1 MPEHLRPPRWNVPAH
16 HGADGTGALFA
27 EATIASAHNVQGDA
41 ARGSFSDEVRT
52 RFGVALPGVA
62 RTVEK
67 SDAATALWLGP
78 RSWLL
83 LSPTR
88 QPPADV
94 NACRDALNAVGGAL
108 FDVSAS
114 RIAWTIR
121 GPRAQAVLAK
131 SCPLDFD
138 RRAFAPRTCAQSL
151 LGQVNALFVR
161 DDDGFTVMVAR
172 SVAHDVW
179 HGLCTSAAQYGY
191 EVVAPSPYR

>member
-1 MPEHLRPPRWNVPAH
+1 VPEHLPSPRWHEPAH
-16 HGADGTGALFA
+16 HGAAGAGVLFA
-27 EATIASAHNVQGDA
+27 EATIGSAYNVQGDA
-41 ARGSFSDEVRT
+41 ARGSFSDEVRA
-52 RFGVALPGVA
+52 RFGIELPGAAHTVA
-62 RTVEK
+62 K

-83 LSPTR
+83 LSPAR
-88 QPPADV
+88 QPPADL
-94 NACRDALNAVGGAL
+94 NACRDALNAVGGAI

-121 GPRAQAVLAK
+121 GARAEAVLAK
-131 SCPLDFD
+131 GCPLDFD

-151 LGQVNALFVR
+151 LGHVNALFVR

-172 SVAHDVW
+172 SLARDVW
-179 HGLCTSAAQYGY
+179 HGLCTAAAQYGY